1 MGNMIFED
9 KHITQLGTS
18 TWATFPIASTAG
30 GSHKLHNNNW
40 SISLPASCAPSLH
53 QPPGN
58 RAFSS
63 FLCWTA
69 WEQLRLTALKIVI
82 PPFAFSISSFP
93 MWPWSAEGLSPP
105 HPSKYSVL
113 WKEGPFAHQ
122 TQNLK
127 TQTSEIIT
135 SKNLLVCLKVKPSIL
150 IKSLL
155 LPLISTSPEK
165 YSISWL
171 LWNILTDNTEA
182 REIRNFSHPGLLKSF
197 SLRKILEYH
206 YNLIIVTHTFQAE
219 MSQIFKKKSKYAVK
233 KRQFL
238 ELIFFFRNVT
248 RKSKTE
254 IAKSIRIPNP
264 IY

>member
-1 MGNMIFED
+1 MGNTIFED

-30 GSHKLHNNNW
+30 GSHKLRNNNW

-82 PPFAFSISSFP
+82 PPFGFIFSFP

-105 HPSKYSVL
+105 HPSKYSVP

-135 SKNLLVCLKVKPSIL
+135 SKNLLACLKVKPSIL
-150 IKSLL
+150 IKCLL
-155 LPLISTSPEK
+155 MPLISTSPEK

-182 REIRNFSHPGLLKSF
+182 REIRNFSHSGLLKSF
-197 SLRKILEYH
+197 SLRKILKYH
-206 YNLIIVTHTFQAE
+206 YNLIIVTQTFQAE
-219 MSQIFKKKSKYAVK
+219 ISQIFKKKSKYAVK
-233 KRQFL
+233 KVNFL
-238 ELIFFFRNVT
+238 SWFFFSETWQESPKPRLP
-248 RKSKTE
+248 SW
-254 IAKSIRIPNP
+254 
-264 IY
+264 